1 MNVINKLFI
10 CLFLSLSISS
20 IAQNCI
26 LPNQFQGYS
35 EHNMSV
41 EISELFL
48 SSLPLNSPSAYIVV
62 LTDSNVVVGSK
73 LVYGLI
79 QSSIVISGDDP
90 TADFIGATDGDEIR
104 LQLVQN
110 ELVYDI
116 ITPSV
121 LIFIENSNVAINT
134 GVLFQIHCSTTGLN
148 SDVYGCT
155 EPLSINYNESATFN
169 DLSCIP
175 IVSGCNDTL
184 YVDYQ
189 YDINTIDSSA
199 CETLITYGCINPYA
213 CNYDEDALI
222 EDNTCVFSGT
232 ILDCNGVCIADFD
245 LDGICDSDEIY
256 GCDNQMYLEFDSIVT
271 ENNGTCI
278 SQIIWGCTYPDFH
291 EYNDL
296 ATNDDSSCVTLII
309 VACSDSTYFEFNENT
324 TIVDSTLC
332 LNLIVLGC
340 INSNYIEY
348 NPNANM
354 SDGSCN
360 DLVIFG
366 CMNSFYLEYN
376 PNANINIDNAMC
388 INLIVEGCLNIDA
401 CNYNESANVAD
412 ESCYIFDVN
421 LIYNED
427 DLLIDVVTD
436 AENPSYNWTYSLQ
449 GVYQDLDVT
458 SSTYSPQNNGSYIVE
473 VVNDSNCAV
482 SSQINMFTLQTT
494 SVILEPSIRTFPNP
508 VNDVLHIELEFVLT
522 NIEIQIINNLGTE
535 LLSRRLESYG
545 FGFNLNVSEL
555 SSGMYFL
562 KLNNSQHSIA
572 WIKN

>member
-1 MNVINKLFI
+1 MNLINKLLM
-10 CLFLSLSISS
+10 CLFLSLSMSS

-26 LPNQFQGYS
+26 LPSQFEGYS
-35 EHNMSV
+35 NHNMSV
-41 EISELFL
+41 QISEQFL
-48 SSLPLNSPSAYIVV
+48 SSLPINSSSSYIVA
-62 LTDSNVVVGSK
+62 LTDSNIVVGSK
-73 LVYGLI
+73 LVHGLI

-90 TADFIGATDGDEIR
+90 AADFIGATDGDDIR
-104 LQLVQN
+104 LQLVQD

-116 ITPSV
+116 VTPSV
-121 LIFIENSNVAINT
+121 LVFIENTNVVMNT
-134 GVLFQIHCSTTGLN
+134 GVLFQIHCSTAGLN
-148 SDVYGCT
+148 SDIYGCT

-184 YVDYQ
+184 YIEYQ
-189 YDINTIDSSA
+189 YDVNTIDSLA

-222 EDNTCVFSGT
+222 EDNTCIFSGT
-232 ILDCNGVCIADFD
+232 ILDCNGVCLADID
-245 LDGICDSDEIY
+245 LDGVCDSDEVY
-256 GCDNQMYLEFDSIVT
+256 GCDDLMYQEFDPIVT

-278 SQIIWGCTYPDFH
+278 SPIWGCTYPDFE
-291 EYNDL
+291 EYNEL
-296 ATNDDSSCVTLII
+296 AINDDSSCITLII
-309 VACSDSTYFEFNENT
+309 GACSDSTYLEFNENT

-348 NPNANM
+348 NSNANV

-360 DLVIFG
+360 TLIVFG
-366 CMNSFYLEYN
+366 CMDSLYLDYN
-376 PNANINIDNAMC
+376 LNANINIDNSMC
-388 INLIVEGCLNIDA
+388 LNLIVAGCTSIDA

-449 GVYQDLDVT
+449 GVYQDLEVT
-458 SSTYSPQNNGSYIVE
+458 SSTYSPQDNGSYIVE
-473 VVNDSNCAV
+473 VIDELNCAV

-494 SVILEPSIRTFPNP
+494 SVSLDPSIHTFPNP
-508 VNDVLHIELEFVLT
+508 VNDVLHIELESVLT
-522 NIEIQIINNLGTE
+522 NIEIQIINNLGTQ
-535 LLSRRLESYG
+535 LLSRRLESDG

-562 KLNNSQHSIA
+562 KINNSQHSIA